1 MSRANVRTIR
11 WSRMLGLAGAA
22 VLAVTVSACTAPE
35 DDASP
40 APRPALSAQFKDQ
53 SDDKADDLDSAQR
66 AMPGM
71 QVEDETKICTAGF
84 AAQGRDGGYYLLTS
98 GHCDDHDGSP
108 WTDSDDV
115 PLGHI
120 TLSEEEGWEKDAAI
134 IRLDPGVGR
143 PTGAVGGKYQVRDVL
158 RADQIEAGT
167 PFCKIGAI
175 TGETCGVV
183 TDLDGELVEASVYSL
198 HGDSGSPGFV
208 KNPDGT
214 VSAVG
219 ILMASPDGDDHT
231 TYFTLVEP
239 LLEKWGLN
247 IIS

>member
-1 MSRANVRTIR
+1 MAGANVNATS
-11 WSRMLGLAGAA
+11 WSRVVGLVGAVA
-22 VLAVTVSACTAPE
+22 VAATVSACAAV
-35 DDASP
+35 DDASTP
-40 APRPALSAQFKDQ
+40 AASPVSSMQVKNQDTSSPSTPGN
-53 SDDKADDLDSAQR
+53 QR

-71 QVEDETKICTAGF
+71 QVEDENKVCTAGF
-84 AAQGRDGGYYLLTS
+84 AAKGHDGGYFLLTS
-98 GHCDDHDGSP
+98 GHCDDHDGSA
-108 WTDSDDV
+108 WTDSEDV

-134 IRLDPGVGR
+134 IALEPGVGV

-158 RADQIEAGT
+158 SADQIQIGM
-167 PFCKIGAI
+167 PFCKIGAV
-175 TGETCGVV
+175 TGETCGEI
-183 TDLDGELVEASVYSL
+183 TDRDDDLVEASVYSL

-239 LLEKWGLN
+239 LLGKWGLS
-247 IIS
+247 ILP